1 MDGILITAAFWLM
14 AIVTL
19 CSALLVITCK
29 NLVHSV
35 LWLIVTFLGVAG
47 IFISL
52 DAPFLAAI
60 QVLVYAGA
68 VCIMVIFGVMLTK
81 RDDINKT
88 NLFNNR
94 LLIGAPVAGLL
105 LMVAG
110 LVVNRSKGV
119 IPVVD
124 GTVPRD
130 TLGNIAELMLTRY
143 VVPFETA
150 AILLLVAL
158 IGAVFLSMEVKNR
171 AGND

>member
-1 MDGILITAAFWLM
+1 MEGIFITAAFWLM
-14 AIVTL
+14 AVVTL

-47 IFISL
+47 LFFSL

-81 RDDINKT
+81 RDDINRT

-94 LLIGAPVAGLL
+94 LLLGAPAAGLL
-105 LMVAG
+105 LVVIG
-110 LVVNRSKGV
+110 LLVNKSKVV

-124 GTVPRD
+124 GTVPQD
-130 TLGNIAELMLTRY
+130 TVGNIAELMLTKY
-143 VVPFETA
+143 VVPFEA
-150 AILLLVAL
+150 AAVLLLAAL